1 MLFSRICDEKVHF
14 EIAIYV
20 RLLYNMRMGYKIYSK
35 VKNRCTRS
43 KREMRNTG
51 YRYKMIFSDIDGT
64 LLDSHQQVSED
75 TRKEILRLEQE
86 GVPFVLVSA
95 RMPEGLA
102 PIRRQLGN
110 HAPMVSYG
118 GGLICNEDGEILSSC
133 QMDLGTALEIKGLLD
148 REYPHIVCNTYG
160 FSRWVVDDDSNPWV
174 VREEEITTL
183 KAENGNIG
191 EIFGKDGGIHKFL
204 LMGEHEEIEQ
214 LEIRL
219 KRKWPELSIAA
230 SSSCYLEVMN
240 GKVRKSEGVRFLCG
254 YYGISLEEVIAFGDG
269 KNDMDMLKAAGNSY
283 AMANAP
289 IEVRESAKH
298 VTLDNDHE
306 GLLAALR
313 ENFA

>member
-1 MLFSRICDEKVHF
+1 
-14 EIAIYV
+14 
-20 RLLYNMRMGYKIYSK
+20 MRD
-35 VKNRCTRS
+35 NR
-43 KREMRNTG
+43 
-51 YRYKMIFSDIDGT
+51 YQYKMIFSDIDGT

-75 TRKEILRLEQE
+75 TRREILRLERE

-95 RMPEGLA
+95 RMPEGLE

-110 HAPMVSYG
+110 HAPTVSYG
-118 GGLICNEDGEILSSC
+118 GGLICNEDGEVLYSC
-133 QMDLGTALEIKGLLD
+133 QMDLGTALEIKGLLE
-148 REYPHIVCNTYG
+148 REFPHIVCNTYG

-174 VREEEITTL
+174 IREEEITTL
-183 KAENGNIG
+183 KAENGDIE

-214 LEIRL
+214 LEIHL
-219 KRKWPELSIAA
+219 KRAWPKLSIAA

-240 GKVRKSEGVRFLCG
+240 GKVRKSEGVHFLCE
-254 YYGISLEEVIAFGDG
+254 YYGIPLEEVIAFGDG

-289 IEVRESAKH
+289 REVQESAKH